1 MINLELSNYDY
12 IKYQTFR
19 DKIDNCGAVKTM
31 EDILVD
37 INCTKLYKGRQIMK
51 TTDIMYKEYV
61 ERYFRCLNLLK
72 DYKLYNQYFDKLI
85 NLDNYNIEFES
96 TFKEMSANE
105 IKSKKQNK
113 TKTKRNKPKNVY
125 IEAISKDLF
134 TGDTIYIYDNFFTG
148 DTITSNTR
156 LDLNELNK
164 PKRKQKEDKILYP
177 LKLGT
182 LIFKKK

>member
-1 MINLELSNYDY
+1 MINLELTNYDY

-19 DKIDNCGAVKTM
+19 DKIDNYGVIKTM
-31 EDILVD
+31 EDILID
-37 INCTKLYKGRQIMK
+37 INCTKLYKGRQIIK

-61 ERYFRCLNLLK
+61 ERYLRCLNLLK
-72 DYKLYNQYFDKLI
+72 DYILYNQYFDKLI

-96 TFKEMSANE
+96 TFKEINVNE
-105 IKSKKQNK
+105 TKSKKQNK
-113 TKTKRNKPKNVY
+113 SKTKRNKPKNIY

-134 TGDTIYIYDNFFTG
+134 TGNDIYIYDNFFTG
-148 DTITSNTR
+148 DTINTNTR

-164 PKRKQKEDKILYP
+164 PKQKQKKDKITYP